1 MIPNTEVFL
10 NVEKQLTISK
20 ENATKKVIHCVSNYR
35 IKMNTRILTFTNLP
49 QKKTHDLSL

>member
-1 MIPNTEVFL
+1 MIPNTEVSL

-49 QKKTHDLSL
+49 QKKHMI